1 MAPEITPGH
10 IRILLVDDHQMFID
24 GIKTL
29 LRNEDS
35 LAVTLEANSGE
46 QAIRMLETNASV
58 DIIITDISMPG
69 ISGTDLTRLVKEKF
83 PHIRVLVLTMYN
95 DMAILREIMAAGA
108 EGYILKNSGKKE
120 LTDAIY
126 KIADHGTYYS
136 TEVLSG
142 LLQNGKTQA
151 KNAVE
156 LTERE
161 IEIIRLITSEFSSK
175 EIAEKLCISP
185 RTVDTHRQNIMEKI
199 GVRSVV
205 GIIKYAFEQH
215 IVQ

>member
-1 MAPEITPGH
+1 MTSGH

-35 LAVTLEANSGE
+35 LAVVLEASSGE
-46 QAIRMLETNASV
+46 QAIRLLEEASGI
-58 DIIITDISMPG
+58 DIMITDISMPG
-69 ISGTDLTRLVKEKF
+69 IAGTDLTRLVKEKF

-136 TEVLSG
+136 AEVLND
-142 LLQNGKTQA
+142 LLQNGSSQA
-151 KNAVE
+151 KNTIE

-161 IEIIRLITSEFSSK
+161 IEVIRLITSEFSSK

-205 GIIKYAFEQH
+205 GIIKYAFEH
-215 IVQ
+215 RIVL

>member
-1 MAPEITPGH
+1 MTSGH

-35 LAVTLEANSGE
+35 LAVVLEASSGE
-46 QAIRMLETNASV
+46 QAITLLEEASGI
-58 DIIITDISMPG
+58 DIMITDISMPG
-69 ISGTDLTRLVKEKF
+69 IAGTDLTRLVKEKF

-95 DMAILREIMAAGA
+95 DMAILREIMATGA

-136 TEVLSG
+136 AEVLND
-142 LLQNGKTQA
+142 LLQNGSTQA
-151 KNAVE
+151 KNAIE

-161 IEIIRLITSEFSSK
+161 IEVIRLITSEFSSK

-205 GIIKYAFEQH
+205 GIIKYAFEH
-215 IVQ
+215 RIVL